1 MKWHLSAANF
11 VRGIFICLLGFWSK
25 YFLEQGIFVD
35 VMMIGKVSFFFFLV
49 FLFLSLWFV
58 YISQE
63 RYPC

>member
-1 MKWHLSAANF
+1 
-11 VRGIFICLLGFWSK
+11 
-25 YFLEQGIFVD
+25 
-35 VMMIGKVSFFFFLV
+35 MIGKVSFFFFLV